1 MKILFS
7 PSENKNFLYN
17 QAPLSPGIENNY
29 KKYLNFLQNASTQE
43 LQKIWG
49 YKKIE
54 DVEKMRLISSQ
65 SCVIPAIECYRGV
78 AYEALDFASLE
89 AREKEFI
96 LDSVLIF
103 SNLFGVVSARENLPF
118 YKLKQ
123 GEGFGNFKT
132 KDLYASLQDEIDLL
146 LKEECVVDLRAEF
159 YQKLYTIKSHYFTF
173 EFLKNGKRVSHY
185 AKYYRGLVLRELA
198 KNQGIYKIEKRLE
211 DLGLKFLN
219 CIESFEETKFIFTL

>member
-29 KKYLNFLQNASTQE
+29 KKYLNFLQNAGTQE

-65 SCVIPAIECYRGV
+65 SCVIPAIECYCGV

-103 SNLFGVVSARENLPF
+103 SNLFGVVSAGENLPF

-123 GEGFGNFKT
+123 GEGFGDFKT
-132 KDLYASLQDEIDLL
+132 KDLYASLQDKIDLL
-146 LKEECVVDLRAEF
+146 LQEECIIDLRAEF
-159 YQKLYTIKSHYFTF
+159 YQKLYAIKSHYFSF

-185 AKYYRGLVLRELA
+185 AKYYRGIVLREIA
-198 KNQGIYKIEKRLE
+198 KNHGLYKIEERLE
-211 DLGLKFLN
+211 NLGLKLLE
-219 CIESFEETKFIFTL
+219 CKETLSQTKFVFGL